1 VWEGGIGKKVRLL
14 GRRNSPIFQEVKM
27 GEKGQTA
34 LVTGASSGIGRETAI
49 RLAEK
54 GFQVIVAARRIDR
67 LNKLA
72 DQVQGITP
80 KQVDLSEPENVESF
94 CKYLSDL
101 KDPVTV
107 LINNAGYS
115 VRGAVEDVSLKDIR
129 RLFEVNLFAMIRVTQ
144 ACLPGMRGLRSGTII
159 NLSSIVG
166 KFIFPMSGVYAASK
180 HAVEAISDA
189 LRIELRP
196 LGIRVVT
203 IRPGVIATE
212 FNEVGIQMTGDIMSR
227 TDPDYKPVY
236 ETAGA
241 GVGKM
246 FAGISLPGPDLIA
259 DTIIKAVFS
268 DAPRAVYSAGPM
280 SEEFL
285 GQRFSLDDDAFD
297 RFMTDKVGL
306 TGLKV

>member
-1 VWEGGIGKKVRLL
+1 ME
-14 GRRNSPIFQEVKM
+14 
-27 GEKGQTA
+27 EKGQTA

-49 RLAEK
+49 RLAERD
-54 GFQVIVAARRIDR
+54 FHVIAAARRIDR

-115 VRGAVEDVSLKDIR
+115 VRGAIEDVSLKDIR

-144 ACLPGMRGLRSGTII
+144 ACLPGMRGLRRGTII

-189 LRIELRP
+189 LRIDLRP

-203 IRPGVIATE
+203 IRPGVVATE
-212 FNEVGIQMTGDIMSR
+212 FNEVGIQMTGDLMGR
-227 TDPDYKPVY
+227 TDPDYKPIY
-236 ETAGA
+236 ETVGA

-246 FAGISLPGPDLIA
+246 FASISIPGPDLIA
-259 DTIIKAVFS
+259 DTIIEAVLS
-268 DAPRAVYSAGPM
+268 DAPKAVYAAGPM
-280 SEEFL
+280 CDEFL

-306 TGLKV
+306 TGFKV